1 MTEYLLNGEPQ
12 HVEVQRYGSEFQF
25 AGHTIHILEHGKCRV
40 QLQSGR
46 TVYGYCT
53 KIADLWWVHIDG
65 KTLKFQKMEHG
76 ARSDGSSGDCVSP
89 MPGKI
94 LEIFV
99 QAGEHVEKG
108 QPLLV
113 LEAMK
118 MEHRI
123 LAPQEGEIA
132 AIHAT
137 VGQQV
142 EQGKNLVDIV

>member
-1 MTEYLLNGEPQ
+1 MSEYVFNGESH
-12 HVEVQRYGSEFQF
+12 HVEVQRSGSAFQF
-25 AGHTIHILEHGKCRV
+25 AGHSIEVIEQGKCR
-40 QLQSGR
+40 LHLHSGR
-46 TVYGYCT
+46 TIYGYCT
-53 KIADLWWVHIDG
+53 KIGDVWWVHADG

-76 ARSDGSSGDCVSP
+76 ARSDVSSGDCVSP

-94 LEIFV
+94 LEILV
-99 QAGEHVEKG
+99 SKGDHVEQG
-108 QPLLV
+108 QALLV

-123 LAPQEGEIA
+123 LAPQEGEIG
-132 AIHAT
+132 AIYAT